1 MAKVEDYS
9 ERKAELAGW
18 PVSIVTYRLDATYY
32 TTVENTDPGA
42 WVVKAQAATKQ
53 AAERQALKD
62 AEALLEKVKKSPSPK
77 GCTSV
82 PGF

>member
-1 MAKVEDYS
+1 MAKVEEYT

-42 WVVKAQAATKQ
+42 WVVKAQGSSKQ
-53 AAERQALKD
+53 AAEAQAMKD
-62 AEALLEKVKKSPSPK
+62 AETLLAKVKSTPSPK